1 MRLRTDLMPHQAAA
15 VEKVLPSRVS
25 ALFMEMGTGKTR
37 TAIEVIHRRQARISK
52 VVWFCPVSLKQ
63 TIRHEIL
70 KHTDS
75 LDSTIHVFDDKTNGK
90 NLPDVFWHIIGIESM
105 SASRRVI
112 FAANALVDDATCVIV
127 DESSYIKGHAAVRT
141 SWITRI
147 SAKARYRMILTG
159 TPISQGVVDLFSQF
173 RFLSPKILGYN
184 SFYSFAANH
193 LEYSERFPGMVV
205 RAHNTQWLAAKIQPY
220 TYQVT
225 KDECLE
231 LPDKLHTS
239 RYFCMSTEQRYWY
252 EKVKTDVLDKVEEW
266 DSYTIF
272 KLFSRLQQIV
282 CGFLNAYG
290 MTFEH
295 SRVDHLLDI
304 IERIPD
310 QEKIIIW
317 CKYEDDIRQ
326 ITQAIGR
333 DNLALFYGRLKPA
346 ERDREVSLFRKNR
359 RFFLATQATGGHGL
373 TLNEACH
380 VIYYNNTFKY
390 AERIQSEDRCHRI
403 GQTRPVTYVDL
414 VCSDSID
421 GRIMTAIQNKGSV
434 VDEFKRKVDAVKG
447 NKPAIKEMIKSL

>member
-1 MRLRTDLMPHQAAA
+1 M
-15 VEKVLPSRVS
+15 
-25 ALFMEMGTGKTR
+25 
-37 TAIEVIHRRQARISK
+37 
-52 VVWFCPVSLKQ
+52 
-63 TIRHEIL
+63 
-70 KHTDS
+70 
-75 LDSTIHVFDDKTNGK
+75 
-90 NLPDVFWHIIGIESM
+90 
-105 SASRRVI
+105 
-112 FAANALVDDATCVIV
+112 
-127 DESSYIKGHAAVRT
+127 T
-141 SWITRI
+141 S
-147 SAKARYRMILTG
+147 
-159 TPISQGVVDLFSQF
+159 
-173 RFLSPKILGYN
+173 
-184 SFYSFAANH
+184 
-193 LEYSERFPGMVV
+193 
-205 RAHNTQWLAAKIQPY
+205 
-220 TYQVT
+220 
-225 KDECLE
+225 
-231 LPDKLHTS
+231 
-239 RYFCMSTEQRYWY
+239 EQRNWY
-252 EKVKTDVLDKVEEW
+252 EQVKNDVLDEVEEW

-310 QEKIIIW
+310 REKVIIW

-421 GRIMTAIQNKGSV
+421 GRIMTAIENKGSV